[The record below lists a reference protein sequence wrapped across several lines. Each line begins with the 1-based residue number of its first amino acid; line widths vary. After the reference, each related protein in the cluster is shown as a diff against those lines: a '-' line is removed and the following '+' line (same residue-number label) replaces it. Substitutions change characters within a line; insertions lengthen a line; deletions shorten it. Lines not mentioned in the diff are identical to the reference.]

1 MSSRLIRDLT
11 TIGWSTSCRW
21 LIVSLVL
28 SSLTLLHAQ
37 TPERDQKLGRISG
50 LVVSAHTGEPLKGA
64 LFSITGQSLRRIPG
78 HPYGKPT
85 RTGFDGTFQLTD
97 IPPGRYYYACKKS
110 GYEAGSG
117 PSGHVD
123 VGEGESVEGMVI
135 QLRRSGVIAGR
146 VVDSDGEPLPQ
157 AQVQAYR
164 QTFGREGARLRPA
177 ATAMTDDRGMYRI
190 FRLEPGKYVVGVRPL
205 NELTPRGE
213 LVYANSGSFYPNAL
227 TATEA
232 TVLRLDWGQEMGN
245 IDLRAP
251 AAARTRLTGAVFNG
265 VSGRPCRGCVVS
277 ITAEDGTTI
286 GTVNPNKAGL
296 FSIAGLQLGSYQLDT
311 RFNDGDRLF
320 GKQDFLLAEERTYE
334 VELVAH
340 RLQVVEGTVVVGKP
354 PPGSAGRAGRAGR
367 FIVQFGRI
375 GAGRGHSSGPILPTG
390 GSFRFEEVAPGAY
403 RVGIRST
410 GGSGFYLKNL
420 LLGGRRLPKPE
431 INVISDGSL
440 PALTVDASADGASV
454 TGTVE
459 PGRGQ
464 AADTNLSDAIVAI
477 FPRAG
482 GNPYMTDQTDRL
494 REGFFNFRGL
504 APGSYTLFALPR
516 RDAFNLY
523 DPEVRR
529 ALQSRGKVL
538 NLSPEQEVSVELTL
552 IPEP

>member
-1 MSSRLIRDLT
+1 MDCPRFFHSAWVVVALV
-11 TIGWSTSCRW
+11 IG
-21 LIVSLVL
+21 LPA
-28 SSLTLLHAQ
+28 LLHAQ
-37 TPERDQKLGRISG
+37 SPEPDQKLGQISG
-50 LVVSAHTGEPLKGA
+50 TVVSAHTGEPLKGA
-64 LFSITGQSLRRIPG
+64 SFSIMAQARRIPG
-78 HPYGKPT
+78 RPFENST

-97 IPPGRYYYACKKS
+97 IPPGKYYFACKKS

-117 PSGHVD
+117 PSGQVD
-123 VGEGESVEGMVI
+123 VGEGESVEGLVI
-135 QLRRSGVIAGR
+135 QLRRSAVIAGR

-164 QTFGREGARLRPA
+164 QTFGRGGARLRPA
-177 ATAMTDDRGMYRI
+177 ATARTDDRGMYRI

-205 NELTPRGE
+205 NALRPRGE
-213 LVYANSGSFYPNAL
+213 LAYEYAGSFYPNAM

-232 TVLRLDWGQEMGN
+232 AVLRLDWGQEMGN
-245 IDLRAP
+245 VDLQVP
-251 AAARTRLTGAVFNG
+251 AAPRTLLTGAAFNG

-277 ITAEDGTTI
+277 ITAEDGTAI

-311 RFNDGDRLF
+311 RFNNGDRLF
-320 GKQDFLLAEERTYE
+320 GKQDLLLAEERTYE
-334 VELVAH
+334 VKLVAR
-340 RLQVVEGTVVVGKP
+340 RLQVVEGTVVAGKP
-354 PPGSAGRAGRAGR
+354 PPGSAESPRRVGG
-367 FIVQFGRI
+367 FIVQLGR
-375 GAGRGHSSGPILPTG
+375 GGGGRGHSSQPIPPTG
-390 GSFRFEEVAPGAY
+390 GRFRFEEVAPGAY
-403 RVGIRST
+403 RVGLRSMGT
-410 GGSGFYLKNL
+410 AFYLKNL
-420 LLGGRRLPKPE
+420 LLGGRRLAKPE
-431 INVISDGSL
+431 INVTSDGTL
-440 PALTVDASADGASV
+440 PALTVDASADGARV

-459 PGRGQ
+459 PARGM
-464 AADTNLSDAIVAI
+464 AADANLSDAIVAI

-529 ALQSRGKVL
+529 ALQSRGKVV

>member
-11 TIGWSTSCRW
+11 TIGWSTRCRW

-64 LFSITGQSLRRIPG
+64 LFSIMGQSLRRIPG

-117 PSGHVD
+117 PSGQID

-135 QLRRSGVIAGR
+135 QLRRSAVIAGR
-146 VVDSDGEPLPQ
+146 VVDSAGEPLPQ

-213 LVYANSGSFYPNAL
+213 LAYEHAGSFYPNAL

-232 TVLRLDWGQEMGN
+232 AVLRLDWGQEMGN

-277 ITAEDGTTI
+277 IVAGDGTTI

-296 FSIAGLQLGSYQLDT
+296 FNIAGLQLGNYQLDT

-320 GKQDFLLAEERTYE
+320 GRQDLLLAEERTYE

-340 RLQVVEGTVVVGKP
+340 RLQVVEGTVVAAKP
-354 PPGSAGRAGRAGR
+354 TPRTERREGR
-367 FIVQFGRI
+367 FIVQLGRL
-375 GAGRGHSSGPILPTG
+375 GARGGHSSGPIPATG
-390 GSFRFEEVAPGAY
+390 GRFRFQEVAPGAY

-420 LLGGRRLPKPE
+420 LLGGRRLPQPE
-431 INVISDGSL
+431 INVMSDGSL

-454 TGTVE
+454 SGTVE

-464 AADTNLSDAIVAI
+464 AADANLSGAIVAI

-494 REGFFNFRGL
+494 REGSFRFRGL

-529 ALQSRGKVL
+529 ALQSRGKVV
-538 NLSPEQEVSVELTL
+538 NLSPEEQASVALTL

>member
-11 TIGWSTSCRW
+11 TIGWSTRCRW

-64 LFSITGQSLRRIPG
+64 LFSIMAPSRSIRGRAFE
-78 HPYGKPT
+78 KPT
-85 RTGFDGTFQLTD
+85 RTGFDGTFQLAD

-117 PSGHVD
+117 PSGQIE
-123 VGEGESVEGMVI
+123 VGDGESVEGMVI

-177 ATAMTDDRGMYRI
+177 ATAMTDDRGIYRI

-205 NELTPRGE
+205 NELRPRGE
-213 LVYANSGSFYPNAL
+213 LAYEYAGSFYPNAM

-232 TVLRLDWGQEMGN
+232 AVLRLDWGQEMGN
-245 IDLRAP
+245 VDLQVP
-251 AAARTRLTGAVFNG
+251 AAPRTLLTGAAFNG
-265 VSGRPCRGCVVS
+265 VSGHPCRGCVVS
-277 ITAEDGTTI
+277 ITAEDGTAI

-296 FSIAGLQLGSYQLDT
+296 FSIVGLQLGSYQLGT

-320 GKQDFLLAEERTYE
+320 GKEDLLVAEERTYE

-340 RLQVVEGTVVVGKP
+340 RLQVVEGTVIAGKP
-354 PPGSAGRAGRAGR
+354 PPGNAESPRRVGGV
-367 FIVQFGRI
+367 IVQLGR
-375 GAGRGHSSGPILPTG
+375 GGGGRGHSSQPIPPTG
-390 GSFRFEEVAPGAY
+390 GRFRFEEVAPGAY
-403 RVGIRST
+403 RVGLRSMGT
-410 GGSGFYLKNL
+410 AFYLKNL
-420 LLGGRRLPKPE
+420 LLGGRRLAKPE
-431 INVISDGSL
+431 INVTSDGSL
-440 PALTVDASADGASV
+440 PSLTVDASADGASV
-454 TGTVE
+454 SGTVE

-464 AADTNLSDAIVAI
+464 AADANLSGAIVAI

-482 GNPYMTDQTDRL
+482 GNPYMTDQQDRL

-504 APGSYTLFALPR
+504 APGSYTLFAMPR
-516 RDAFNLY
+516 QDAFNLY

-529 ALQSRGKVL
+529 ALQSRGKVV

>member
-11 TIGWSTSCRW
+11 TIGWSTRCRW

-50 LVVSAHTGEPLKGA
+50 LVVSAHTGQPLKGA
-64 LFSITGQSLRRIPG
+64 LFSIMGQSLRRIPG

-146 VVDSDGEPLPQ
+146 FVDSDGEPLPQ

-205 NELTPRGE
+205 NELRPRGE
-213 LVYANSGSFYPNAL
+213 LAYEYAGSFYPNAM

-232 TVLRLDWGQEMGN
+232 VVLKVDWGQELGN
-245 IDLRAP
+245 IDLQV
-251 AAARTRLTGAVFNG
+251 AAAPGTLLVGTVFNG

-277 ITAEDGTTI
+277 ITAGDGTVI

-320 GKQDFLLAEERTYE
+320 GKQHLLVAEERTYE

-340 RLQVVEGTVVVGKP
+340 RLQVVEGTVVAGKP
-354 PPGSAGRAGRAGR
+354 PPGHTGSEGRVGG
-367 FIVQFGRI
+367 FIVQLGRI

-390 GSFRFEEVAPGAY
+390 GRFRFQEVAPGAY
-403 RVGIRST
+403 RVGLRSMGT
-410 GGSGFYLKNL
+410 SFYLKNL
-420 LLGGRRLPKPE
+420 LLGGRRLAKPE
-431 INVISDGSL
+431 ISVTSDGSL
-440 PALTVDASADGASV
+440 PSLTVDASADGASV

-464 AADTNLSDAIVAI
+464 AADVNLSDAIVAI

-504 APGSYTLFALPR
+504 APGSYTLFAMPR
-516 RDAFNLY
+516 QDAFNLY

-529 ALQSRGKVL
+529 ALQSRGKVV
-538 NLSPEQEVSVELTL
+538 NLSPEEEASVELTL

>member
-1 MSSRLIRDLT
+1 MSSRLNRVF
-11 TIGWSTSCRW
+11 GQSRWAAGCRW
-21 LIVSLVL
+21 LFTGLALASLL
-28 SSLTLLHAQ
+28 PLHGQA
-37 TPERDQKLGRISG
+37 PEPDQELGQISG
-50 LVVSAHTGEPLKGA
+50 TVVSAHTGEPLKGA
-64 LFSITGQSLRRIPG
+64 LFSVMRQSRRILGWPFENS
-78 HPYGKPT
+78 T
-85 RTGFDGTFQLTD
+85 RSGFDGTFNLTD
-97 IPPGRYYYACKKS
+97 IPPGRYYFVCKKS

-117 PSGHVD
+117 PSGQVD
-123 VGEGESVEGMVI
+123 VGEGESVEGVVI
-135 QLRRSGVIAGR
+135 RLRRSAVIAGR
-146 VVDSDGEPLPQ
+146 VADSDGEPLPL

-177 ATAMTDDRGMYRI
+177 GTATTDDRGMYRI
-190 FRLEPGKYVVGVRPL
+190 FRLDPGKYVVGVRPL
-205 NELTPRGE
+205 NELRPRGE
-213 LVYANSGSFYPNAL
+213 LAYEYSGSFYPNAM

-232 TVLRLDWGQEMGN
+232 AVLRLDWGQEMGN

-251 AAARTRLTGAVFNG
+251 TAPRTLLTGAVFNG

-277 ITAEDGTTI
+277 ITAGDGTTI

-296 FSIAGLQLGSYQLDT
+296 FRIAGLQLGSYQLDT

-320 GKQDFLLAEERTYE
+320 GKQDLLLAEERAYE

-340 RLQVVEGTVVVGKP
+340 RLQVVEGTVAPGKP
-354 PPGSAGRAGRAGR
+354 APGSADAAGRVRGV
-367 FIVQFGRI
+367 IVQLVRMGTRR
-375 GAGRGHSSGPILPTG
+375 AHSSGPIPPAG
-390 GSFRFEEVAPGAY
+390 GKFRFEEVAPGTY
-403 RVGIRST
+403 RVELRSQPR
-410 GGSGFYLKNL
+410 GLYLKNL
-420 LLGGRRLPKPE
+420 LLGGRRLAKPE
-431 INVISDGSL
+431 INVTSDGSL
-440 PALTVDASADGASV
+440 PALTVDAGMDGASV

-464 AADTNLSDAIVAI
+464 AADANVSDAIVAI

-482 GNPYMTDQTDRL
+482 GNPYMTDQQERL

-516 RDAFNLY
+516 QDAFNLY

-529 ALQSRGKVL
+529 ALQSRGKVV

>member
-1 MSSRLIRDLT
+1 M
-11 TIGWSTSCRW
+11 
-21 LIVSLVL
+21 
-28 SSLTLLHAQ
+28 
-37 TPERDQKLGRISG
+37 
-50 LVVSAHTGEPLKGA
+50 
-64 LFSITGQSLRRIPG
+64 F
-78 HPYGKPT
+78 
-85 RTGFDGTFQLTD
+85 
-97 IPPGRYYYACKKS
+97 
-110 GYEAGSG
+110 
-117 PSGHVD
+117 
-123 VGEGESVEGMVI
+123 
-135 QLRRSGVIAGR
+135 SGV
-146 VVDSDGEPLPQ
+146 
-157 AQVQAYR
+157 
-164 QTFGREGARLRPA
+164 
-177 ATAMTDDRGMYRI
+177 
-190 FRLEPGKYVVGVRPL
+190 
-205 NELTPRGE
+205 
-213 LVYANSGSFYPNAL
+213 PNGP
-227 TATEA
+227 
-232 TVLRLDWGQEMGN
+232 LRLSPPQVHAAVHNSGN

-277 ITAEDGTTI
+277 IVAGDGTTI

-320 GKQDFLLAEERTYE
+320 GKQDLLLAEERTYE

-340 RLQVVEGTVVVGKP
+340 RLQVVEGTVVAAKP
-354 PPGSAGRAGRAGR
+354 TPRTERREGR
-367 FIVQFGRI
+367 FIVQMGRMV
-375 GAGRGHSSGPILPTG
+375 AGRGHSSGPIPATG
-390 GSFRFEEVAPGAY
+390 GRFRFEEVAPGAY

-420 LLGGRRLPKPE
+420 LLGGRRLPQPE
-431 INVISDGSL
+431 INVMSDGSL
-440 PALTVDASADGASV
+440 PPLTVDASADGASV
-454 TGTVE
+454 TGTVV

-464 AADTNLSDAIVAI
+464 AAGANLSDAIVAI

-482 GNPYMTDQTDRL
+482 NPYMTDQTDHL

-529 ALQSRGKVL
+529 ALQSRGKVV